1 LRLNSQF
8 ENKFF
13 DNRRSKITGKLQKA
27 IRNVSSGLKVLGA
40 ADDPAGLSISETTR
54 SQIRGLAQAQHN
66 IQDGMAFLKTTED
79 GLMKTNEDIQ
89 RLYEVSVMASND
101 TMDNS
106 SRLEVQGEVD
116 GLLTSIQQTAETVQF
131 NTRNLLGPETRPDK
145 QKDISIQSG
154 PNSNGSMMLEL
165 MDITTGSL
173 GLANASVETREN
185 AVELMKTSKN
195 AISNIAGYL
204 SKIGSQYSSLENN
217 LNNSLTLQNSL
228 TTIEA
233 NIRDSDIG
241 KEVMNLTINK
251 LLLDGINTLH
261 KYSDDQRQNFEKV
274 LFD

>member
-1 LRLNSQF
+1 MRLNSQF

-40 ADDPAGLSISETTR
+40 ADNPAGLSISETTR
-54 SQIRGLAQAQHN
+54 SQIRGLAQAQRN

-89 RLYEVSVMASND
+89 RLYEVSIMASND

-154 PNSNGSMMLEL
+154 PNSNGSMTLEL

-274 LFD
+274 LFE